1 MRNVLCPVCGKGGY
15 MATNTKTKTRTA
27 KSDDASRRRRSVN
40 RFHNVL
46 GIGGTC
52 VALLAGAS
60 SLTAQASS
68 PADSAAVLLGAA
80 ESFEF
85 DGEWDVAEA
94 LYRFIA
100 EHFDTTPAAIQARTQ
115 VDALT
120 RFGVSG
126 SGSVELR
133 VWAATYGLW
142 LGVAV
147 PAWLGAD
154 QPEPYGAGL
163 LLGGPAGYF
172 GGKALAESLNL
183 TEGQARAIT
192 FGGTWGTWQG
202 FGWAEVFDLGSTE
215 FCYVPGQCF
224 QTGGSD
230 EARFGAMVIGG
241 LSGIAAGALLARR
254 PISRG
259 VASTANYGALWGTWF
274 GVATSILMD
283 FDEGDQPLTG
293 ALIGGNVGLLTT
305 ALLAPGWNISR
316 NRARL
321 VSIAGV
327 IGGLGGLGLD
337 LLFQPDDDKTLVA
350 IPFATSLL
358 GLAIGAVTTRD
369 SDAEPVPPDN
379 SLSSL
384 SGALFQL
391 DEGRFGVGFPTPTPT
406 FIRVDVPW
414 GGTAL
419 KPAAAF
425 TLFAARF

>member
-1 MRNVLCPVCGKGGY
+1 MRTSRNPTALGFCWAGRQATSVGK
-15 MATNTKTKTRTA
+15 
-27 KSDDASRRRRSVN
+27 V
-40 RFHNVL
+40 
-46 GIGGTC
+46 
-52 VALLAGAS
+52 
-60 SLTAQASS
+60 
-68 PADSAAVLLGAA
+68 
-80 ESFEF
+80 
-85 DGEWDVAEA
+85 
-94 LYRFIA
+94 
-100 EHFDTTPAAIQARTQ
+100 
-115 VDALT
+115 
-120 RFGVSG
+120 
-126 SGSVELR
+126 
-133 VWAATYGLW
+133 
-142 LGVAV
+142 
-147 PAWLGAD
+147 
-154 QPEPYGAGL
+154 
-163 LLGGPAGYF
+163 
-172 GGKALAESLNL
+172 LAESLDL
-183 TEGQARAIT
+183 TEGQARAVT
-192 FGGTWGTWQG
+192 LGGTWGTWQG
-202 FGWAEVFDLGSTE
+202 FGWAEVLELGGQENCFRGPCFDSS
-215 FCYVPGQCF
+215 P
-224 QTGGSD
+224 SD

-384 SGALFQL
+384 SGALFKL
-391 DEGRFGVGFPTPTPT
+391 DEERFGVGFPTPTPT
-406 FIRVDVPW
+406 LVRIDLPS

-419 KPAAAF
+419 EPAASF

>member
-1 MRNVLCPVCGKGGY
+1 MD
-15 MATNTKTKTRTA
+15 TKI
-27 KSDDASRRRRSVN
+27 
-40 RFHNVL
+40 L
-46 GIGGTC
+46 TC
-52 VALLAGAS
+52 AALLAGAS
-60 SLTAQASS
+60 SLPAQVAS
-68 PADSAAVLLGAA
+68 PADSADVLLGAA
-80 ESFEF
+80 ESFES
-85 DGEWDVAEA
+85 DGRWDVAEA

-100 EHFDTTPAAIQARTQ
+100 EHFDTTPASFQARTRYLALNR
-115 VDALT
+115 VDAEG
-120 RFGVSG
+120 R
-126 SGSVELR
+126 GSVELR
-133 VWAATYGLW
+133 VWATTFGLW

-147 PAWLGAD
+147 PGWLGAD
-154 QPEPYGAGL
+154 RPEPYGAGL

-183 TEGQARAIT
+183 TEGQARAVT
-192 FGGTWGTWQG
+192 LGGTWGTWQG
-202 FGWAEVFDLGSTE
+202 FGWAEVFDLGSE
-215 FCYVPGQCF
+215 EICFGPGQCF
-224 QTGGSD
+224 ETGGSD
-230 EARFGAMVIGG
+230 EAKFGAMVIGG

-274 GVATSILMD
+274 GVATSILLD

-293 ALIGGNVGLLTT
+293 ALIGGNAGLLTT
-305 ALLAPGWNISR
+305 ALSAPGWNISR

-337 LLFQPDDDKTLVA
+337 LLFLPENGKMAVA
-350 IPFATSLL
+350 IPLATSLL
-358 GLAIGAVTTRD
+358 GLAIGAVTTRG
-369 SDAEPVPPDN
+369 SDAELVPPDN

-384 SGALFQL
+384 SGALFKL

-406 FIRVDVPW
+406 FVRVDVPW

-419 KPAAAF
+419 KPAASF

>member
-1 MRNVLCPVCGKGGY
+1 
-15 MATNTKTKTRTA
+15 MAMNTDTRFR
-27 KSDDASRRRRSVN
+27 DA
-40 RFHNVL
+40 L
-46 GIGGTC
+46 GIS
-52 VALLAGAS
+52 VLSLALLSSAS
-60 SLTAQASS
+60 PLTAQAYP
-68 PADSAAVLLGAA
+68 PADSANVLLDAA
-80 ESFEF
+80 ESFES
-85 DGEWDVAEA
+85 DGDWDVAEA

-100 EHFDTTPAAIQARTQ
+100 EHFDTTPAAIQARSHF
-115 VDALT
+115 DSLT
-120 RFGVSG
+120 RFGIGG

-163 LLGGPAGYF
+163 LVGGPAGYF
-172 GGKALAESLNL
+172 GGKALAESFDV

-202 FGWAEVFDLGSTE
+202 FGWAEVLELGGQEYCFDGRCFKSEAST
-215 FCYVPGQCF
+215 
-224 QTGGSD
+224 
-230 EARFGAMVIGG
+230 EARFGAMVVGG
-241 LSGIAAGALLARR
+241 LTGIAAGSLLSRN

-259 VASTANYGALWGTWF
+259 VASTVNYGALWGTWF
-274 GVATSILMD
+274 GWATSILLE
-283 FDEGDQPLTG
+283 FDDDDQPLTA
-293 ALIGGNVGLLTT
+293 ALIGGNAGLLTT

-337 LLFQPDDDKTLVA
+337 LLLQPTDDKALVG
-350 IPFATSLL
+350 IPLATSLIGL
-358 GLAIGAVTTRD
+358 GIGIVTTRGAD
-369 SDAEPVPPDN
+369 LELARADRSV
-379 SLSSL
+379 SSV
-384 SGALFQL
+384 SGALFKL
-391 DEGRFGVGFPTPTPT
+391 DNGRFGVGFPTPTPT
-406 FIRVDVPW
+406 FIRVDRPS

-419 KPAAAF
+419 KPAASF

>member
-1 MRNVLCPVCGKGGY
+1 MD
-15 MATNTKTKTRTA
+15 TKI
-27 KSDDASRRRRSVN
+27 
-40 RFHNVL
+40 L
-46 GIGGTC
+46 TC
-52 VALLAGAS
+52 VALLAGTS
-60 SLTAQASS
+60 SLTGQVSS
-68 PADSAAVLLGAA
+68 PADSANVLLDAA
-80 ESFEF
+80 ESFES
-85 DGEWDVAEA
+85 DGRWDVAEA

-100 EHFDTTPAAIQARTQ
+100 EHFDTTPASFQARTRFL
-115 VDALT
+115 ALNKV
-120 RFGVSG
+120 GAEG

-133 VWAATYGLW
+133 VWATTFGLW
-142 LGVAV
+142 LGVAI

-163 LLGGPAGYF
+163 LLGGPAGHF
-172 GGKALAESLNL
+172 GGKVLAESLDL
-183 TEGQARAIT
+183 TEGQARAVT
-192 FGGTWGTWQG
+192 LGGTWGTWQG
-202 FGWAEVFDLGSTE
+202 FGWAEVLELGGQENCFRGPCFDSG
-215 FCYVPGQCF
+215 P
-224 QTGGSD
+224 SD
-230 EARFGAMVIGG
+230 EARFGAMVLGG
-241 LSGIAAGALLARR
+241 LSGIAAGALLSRK

-259 VASTANYGALWGTWF
+259 VASTANHGALWGTWF

-369 SDAEPVPPDN
+369 SDAEPGPPDN

-384 SGALFQL
+384 SGALFKL

-406 FIRVDVPW
+406 LVRIDLPS

-419 KPAAAF
+419 EPAASF

>member
-1 MRNVLCPVCGKGGY
+1 MD
-15 MATNTKTKTRTA
+15 TKI
-27 KSDDASRRRRSVN
+27 
-40 RFHNVL
+40 L
-46 GIGGTC
+46 TC
-52 VALLAGAS
+52 VALLAGTS
-60 SLTAQASS
+60 PLSAQASS

-80 ESFEF
+80 ESFES

-100 EHFDTTPAAIQARTQ
+100 EHFDTSPAAIQARTQ

-133 VWAATYGLW
+133 VWAATYGVW

-163 LLGGPAGYF
+163 LLGGPAGSF

-183 TEGQARAIT
+183 TEGQARAVT

-202 FGWAEVFDLGSTE
+202 LGWAEVLELGGEEHCFNGRCFKGETST
-215 FCYVPGQCF
+215 
-224 QTGGSD
+224 
-230 EARFGAMVIGG
+230 EARFGAMVLGG
-241 LSGIAAGALLARR
+241 LTGIAAGALLSRSE
-254 PISRG
+254 ISRG
-259 VASTANYGALWGTWF
+259 VASTVNYGALWGTWF
-274 GVATSILMD
+274 GYATSVLLD
-283 FDEGDQPLTG
+283 FDDDDQPLTG
-293 ALIGGNVGLLTT
+293 ALIGGNAGLLTT
-305 ALLAPGWNISR
+305 ALLAPGWNVTR

-321 VSIAGV
+321 ISIAGV

-337 LLFQPDDDKTLVA
+337 LLFQPSDDKALVG
-350 IPFATSLL
+350 IPLATSLIGL
-358 GLAIGAVTTRD
+358 GIGVLTTRN
-369 SDAEPVPPDN
+369 SDTELAGADD

-384 SGALFQL
+384 SGALFRS

-406 FIRVDVPW
+406 FIRVDRPS
-414 GGTAL
+414 GRTAL
-419 KPAAAF
+419 KPAASF

>member
-1 MRNVLCPVCGKGGY
+1 
-15 MATNTKTKTRTA
+15 MATKTKSKTKTGTS
-27 KSDDASRRRRSVN
+27 KSDDASRRRCSVN

-46 GIGGTC
+46 GIGSTC
-52 VALLAGAS
+52 LVLLAG
-60 SLTAQASS
+60 SS
-68 PADSAAVLLGAA
+68 PLIAQVSSTADSAAVLLGAA
-80 ESFEF
+80 ESFET

-100 EHFDTTPAAIQARTQ
+100 EHFDTTPAAIRARSQ
-115 VDALT
+115 FDPLT
-120 RFGVSG
+120 RFGVGG

-163 LLGGPAGYF
+163 LVGGPAGYF
-172 GGKALAESLNL
+172 GGKALAESFSL
-183 TEGQARAIT
+183 TEGQARAVT

-202 FGWAEVFDLGSTE
+202 LGWAEVLELGGQEHCFNGRCFKGETST
-215 FCYVPGQCF
+215 Q
-224 QTGGSD
+224 
-230 EARFGAMVIGG
+230 ARFGAMVVGG
-241 LSGIAAGALLARR
+241 LTGIAAGAFLSRSE
-254 PISRG
+254 ISRG
-259 VASTANYGALWGTWF
+259 VASTVNYGALWGTWF
-274 GVATSILMD
+274 GYATSVLLD
-283 FDEGDQPLTG
+283 FDGDDQPLTG
-293 ALIGGNVGLLTT
+293 ALIGGDAGLLTT

-337 LLFQPDDDKTLVA
+337 LLFQPSDDKA
-350 IPFATSLL
+350 IVGIPLATSLIGL
-358 GLAIGAVTTRD
+358 GIGVVTTRD
-369 SDAEPVPPDN
+369 SDVGLARADD
-379 SLSSL
+379 SRSSL
-384 SGALFQL
+384 SGALFKM

-406 FIRVDVPW
+406 FVRVDHPS
-414 GGTAL
+414 GRTTL
-419 KPAAAF
+419 KPAASF

>member
-1 MRNVLCPVCGKGGY
+1 MD
-15 MATNTKTKTRTA
+15 TKI
-27 KSDDASRRRRSVN
+27 
-40 RFHNVL
+40 L
-46 GIGGTC
+46 TC
-52 VALLAGAS
+52 VALLVGAS
-60 SLTAQASS
+60 SLTAQVSS
-68 PADSAAVLLGAA
+68 PADSANILLDAA
-80 ESFEF
+80 ASFES

-100 EHFDTTPAAIQARTQ
+100 EHFDTTTAAIQARTQ

-120 RFGVSG
+120 RFGVGG

-172 GGKALAESLNL
+172 GGKALAESFNL
-183 TEGQARAIT
+183 TEGQARAVT

-215 FCYVPGQCF
+215 SCYAPGQCF

-230 EARFGAMVIGG
+230 EARFGAMVLGG
-241 LSGIAAGALLARR
+241 LTGIAAGALLSRSE
-254 PISRG
+254 ISRG
-259 VASTANYGALWGTWF
+259 VASTVNYGALWGTWF
-274 GVATSILMD
+274 GLATSVLLD
-283 FDEGDQPLTG
+283 FDDDDQALTS
-293 ALIGGNVGLLTT
+293 ALIGGNAGLLTT

-337 LLFQPDDDKTLVA
+337 LLLQPSDDKALVG
-350 IPFATSLL
+350 IPLATSLL
-358 GLAIGAVTTRD
+358 GLGIGVVTTRGADTELARVDD
-369 SDAEPVPPDN
+369 SR
-379 SLSSL
+379 SSL
-384 SGALFQL
+384 SGALFKL

-406 FIRVDVPW
+406 FIRVDRPT
-414 GGTAL
+414 GRTAL
-419 KPAAAF
+419 KPAASF

>member
-1 MRNVLCPVCGKGGY
+1 MDRKIL
-15 MATNTKTKTRTA
+15 
-27 KSDDASRRRRSVN
+27 
-40 RFHNVL
+40 
-46 GIGGTC
+46 TC
-52 VALLAGAS
+52 VALLVGAS
-60 SLTAQASS
+60 SLTGQVTS
-68 PADSAAVLLGAA
+68 PADSANVLLDAA
-80 ESFEF
+80 ESFES
-85 DGEWDVAEA
+85 DGRWDVAEA

-100 EHFDTTPAAIQARTQ
+100 EHFDTTPASFQARTRSL
-115 VDALT
+115 ALS
-120 RFGVSG
+120 RVGAEG

-133 VWAATYGLW
+133 VWATTFGLW

-147 PAWLGAD
+147 PGWLGAD

-172 GGKALAESLNL
+172 GGKVLAGSLDL
-183 TEGQARAIT
+183 TEGQARAVT
-192 FGGTWGTWQG
+192 LGGTWGTWQG
-202 FGWAEVFDLGSTE
+202 FGWAEVLDLGGQE
-215 FCYVPGQCF
+215 NCFRGQCF
-224 QTGGSD
+224 DSGPSD

-254 PISRG
+254 PITRG

-274 GVATSILMD
+274 GVASSILMD

-321 VSIAGV
+321 ISIAGV
-327 IGGLGGLGLD
+327 IGGLGGVGLD
-337 LLFQPDDDKTLVA
+337 LLFQPDDEKTAVA

-358 GLAIGAVTTRD
+358 GLAIGAVTTRG
-369 SDAEPVPPDN
+369 SDAEPVPADN

-384 SGALFQL
+384 SGALFKL

-406 FIRVDVPW
+406 LVRIDLPS

-419 KPAAAF
+419 EPAASF